1 MTRTSTDPISI
12 RNGIF
17 ASVCLTSIP
26 SSVVVGY
33 LIALLLGF
41 STSTIVVS
49 TLVLLMPMVCLAMLA
64 ELFLAT
70 LLVRGAFGAPDDR
83 ERLRRLL
90 ELPRRMEV
98 LPYTLGWT
106 IGGGAY
112 ALAAALA
119 FGGPAERCWLGAVA
133 GFFAALFLGPIL
145 TIRCEDTVR
154 PAALEIAH
162 REPRWKPTG
171 AGIFWVR
178 QRWYLPYAFSLA
190 LLCFLVF
197 AGMAVIVKWRRATE
211 DMLGHLTSDNLGA
224 AAETVRREL
233 GSFEVS
239 AGLPV
244 LGLLVIL
251 LVAFGI
257 TGYML
262 ARRQARAAAE
272 VEASL
277 RAIAAGAPALPRW
290 VAADE
295 IGDLAS
301 TTAGI
306 AFEMRHAFEQLRAMA
321 AGDLGRELEGDSGLV
336 QAFRES
342 RAALLE
348 LARRMVALSRG
359 EQVESGG
366 IAGDLGAAFQRL
378 QASLEAVA
386 EQARTIAAGDLQRDV
401 DVAGTLGDAIQR
413 MTGNLRSMV
422 GRTRSVSNEV
432 AEIVVNLQ
440 STSSQLSA
448 ATTEQVA
455 AVTETANTT
464 TEMAQT
470 SAVTADRASELIR
483 RGEAAAAVV
492 EDGGTAA
499 ESAVQAMNAI
509 STSLGKVGEAS
520 TALAERIRRIDGIT
534 ETVSFLADQSSTLA
548 INAAIEASRAGDA
561 GKGFGVVAREIR
573 GLASDSRKA
582 ASQIRELLG
591 EIRDRTAQVDE
602 TVGAGARTVADGNMQ
617 VTRLGEVV
625 GQLGVT
631 VHEAVGL
638 MRQVEG
644 SARQHQAGV
653 TQVSQALTNLQK
665 ASESIRDGA
674 RLLGSMST
682 RAHDLSSSLQGAASA
697 YALPVDP
704 GAAPAAPRRTPAATS

>member
-1 MTRTSTDPISI
+1 MTRTPTDPISI

-17 ASVCLTSIP
+17 GSVVLTSVP
-26 SSVVVGY
+26 SSLVVGY
-33 LIALLLGF
+33 LI
-41 STSTIVVS
+41 
-49 TLVLLMPMVCLAMLA
+49 TLVLGFPWSTTLISTLAVLLPMVACAMLV
-64 ELFLAT
+64 EFVFAT
-70 LLVRGAFGAPDDR
+70 LLTRAAFAAPDDT

-106 IGGGAY
+106 VGGAAY
-112 ALAAALA
+112 AAGAALA
-119 FGGPAERCWLGAVA
+119 FGGPVDRFWLGAVA

-145 TIRCEDTVR
+145 TIRCESFIR

-162 REPRWKPTG
+162 RDPRRKLSGT
-171 AGIFWVR
+171 GIFWVR
-178 QRWYLPYAFSLA
+178 QRWYLPYAFSIA
-190 LLCFLVF
+190 LICLVAF
-197 AGMAVIVKWRRATE
+197 AGLAVVMKWRRATE
-211 DMLGHLTSDNLGA
+211 DMLAHLTGGNLGSVA
-224 AAETVRREL
+224 GVVRAEL
-233 GSFEVS
+233 GSFELS
-239 AGLPV
+239 AGVPV
-244 LGLLVIL
+244 LALLLIL

-257 TGYML
+257 TGYMM
-262 ARRQARAAAE
+262 ARRQAQAAAE

-321 AGDLGRELEGDSGLV
+321 AGDLGQELEGDSGLV

-342 RAALLE
+342 RAAMLE

-366 IAGDLGAAFQRL
+366 IAGDLGAAFQHL
-378 QASLEAVA
+378 HASLEAVA
-386 EQARTIAAGDLQRDV
+386 EQARTIAAGDLRRDI
-401 DVAGTLGDAIQR
+401 DVTGTLGDAIQR

-422 GRTRSVSNEV
+422 GKTQSVSNEV
-432 AEIVVNLQ
+432 AEIVVSLQ
-440 STSSQLSA
+440 SASSQLSA

-483 RGEAAAAVV
+483 QGEAAAAVV

-509 STSLGKVGEAS
+509 SASLGKVGEAS
-520 TALAERIRRIDGIT
+520 TALAERIRRIDDIT
-534 ETVSFLADQSSTLA
+534 ETVAFLADQSSTLA

-561 GKGFGVVAREIR
+561 GKGFSVVAREIR

-591 EIRDRTAQVDE
+591 EIRDRTAQVDD
-602 TVGAGARTVADGNMQ
+602 TVGAGARTVADGNTQ
-617 VTRLGEVV
+617 VARLGEVV

-653 TQVSQALTNLQK
+653 TQVSQALTNMQR

-674 RLLGSMST
+674 KLLGSMST
-682 RAHDLSSSLQGAASA
+682 KAHDLSSSLQGTASA
-697 YALPVDP
+697 YALPVEP
-704 GAAPAAPRRTPAATS
+704 GATPAPPGRTPTAAV